1 MVLRR
6 ERGRK
11 MRKSILGAAAL
22 GAVAGAAAC
31 TAGALTLFNRV
42 IPRQDGL
49 RVDINEMADM
59 EKWEEYKKIIT
70 PRKEWL
76 LSQPLEH
83 VTVKSLDGLTLH
95 GDFLASEYP
104 SSRLAILGHGY
115 TSSGL
120 SNCSAIS
127 KFFYGLG
134 YNCLIVDHRA
144 HGRSEGDYVGFGILD
159 RYDWRIWIDSMEE
172 RLGSDVEIVLYGV
185 SMGAT
190 IAVMTAGFPDLPAS
204 VKAVIADCA
213 FTSPYDV
220 FAHILK
226 RDYHLPPFPIM
237 NINEQLCRAK
247 AGYGFKDYS
256 TLEAVRS
263 TSVPMLFIHGR
274 EDDFVPLWMSEKN
287 YEACRSPKDILIVD
301 NAAHGASYFEN
312 SGIYEQ
318 KVEEFLDMYV
328 HNNRRFL

>member
-1 MVLRR
+1 
-6 ERGRK
+6 
-11 MRKSILGAAAL
+11 MRKAILGAAAL

-42 IPRQDGL
+42 IPRQDVL
-49 RVDINEMADM
+49 RVDISEMADM

-83 VTVKSLDGLTLH
+83 VTVKSWDGLTLH
-95 GDFLASEYP
+95 GDFLPSERP

-115 TSSGL
+115 TSNGL

-127 KFFYGLG
+127 MFFYKLG
-134 YNCLIVDHRA
+134 YNCLIMDHRA
-144 HGRSEGDYVGFGILD
+144 HGMSEGDYVGFGILD
-159 RYDWRIWIDSMEE
+159 RYDWKIWIDSMEQ
-172 RLGSDVEIVLYGV
+172 RLGSDAEIVLYGV

-190 IAVMTAGFPDLPAS
+190 IAVMTAGFSDLPAS

-220 FAHILK
+220 FAHILR

-237 NINEQLCRAK
+237 NINESLCRIK

-263 TSVPMLFIHGR
+263 TRVPMLFIHGK
-274 EDDFVPLWMSEKN
+274 EDDFVPVWMSERN
-287 YEACRSPKDILIVD
+287 YEACRSPKDILLVD
-301 NAAHGASYFEN
+301 NAAHGASYYEN
-312 SGIYEQ
+312 GAVYEQ
-318 KVEEFLDMYV
+318 KIEEFLEKNVLTTIGGFYEGV
-328 HNNRRFL
+328 

>member
-1 MVLRR
+1 
-6 ERGRK
+6 

-83 VTVKSLDGLTLH
+83 VTVKSRDGLTLH

-190 IAVMTAGFPDLPAS
+190 IAVMTAGFSDLPAS

-226 RDYHLPPFPIM
+226 RDYHLPTFPIM

>member
-1 MVLRR
+1 
-6 ERGRK
+6 
-11 MRKSILGAAAL
+11 MRKAILGAAAL

-31 TAGALTLFNRV
+31 TAGAFTLFNKV

-49 RVDINEMADM
+49 RVDIDEMADT

-76 LSQPLEH
+76 LSQLLEH
-83 VTVKSLDGLTLH
+83 ITVRSFDGLTLH
-95 GDFLASEYP
+95 GDFLPSEQP
-104 SSRLAILGHGY
+104 SRKLAILGHGY
-115 TSSGL
+115 TSNGL

-127 KFFYGLG
+127 MFFHSLG
-134 YNCLIVDHRA
+134 YNCLIMDHRA
-144 HGRSEGDYVGFGILD
+144 HGMSEGDYVGFGILD
-159 RYDWRIWIDSMEE
+159 RYDWRVWIDSMEE
-172 RLGSDVEIVLYGV
+172 RMGSDIDIVLYGV

-190 IAVMTAGFPDLPAS
+190 IAIMTAGFPDLPAS

-237 NINEQLCRAK
+237 NINERLCRTK

-263 TSVPMLFIHGR
+263 TSVPMLFIHGK
-274 EDDFVPLWMSEKN
+274 EDDFVPLWMSERN
-287 YEACRSPKDILIVD
+287 YDECCSPKDILIVD
-301 NAAHGASYFEN
+301 NAAHGASYYEN
-312 SGIYEQ
+312 SSLYEQ
-318 KVEEFLDMYV
+318 KVEEFLERYI
-328 HNNRRFL
+328 NNESEVL